1 MWIRRAPRRT
11 PTDMRIR
18 LLMFGFAVTAAA
30 CQPATTRPWFTPL
43 PEAPGSELRLRVREA
58 TRRLAEALRADT
70 IPIRRIEL
78 RDGYLESP
86 WFDARNGRPTSRR
99 PSGPGVVRVRAWVD
113 PARPGSSQLTIE
125 TLYRPVMDPSLPVR
139 ELERQVARDHRTARK
154 VEGVLGRLVQ
164 RYGTPPPPPQATRQ
178 PEQPAASDSE

>member
-1 MWIRRAPRRT
+1 
-11 PTDMRIR
+11 MRIR
-18 LLMFGFAVTAAA
+18 VLLFCFAVTTAA
-30 CQPATTRPWFTPL
+30 CQPTTTRPSFTPL
-43 PEAPGSELRLRVREA
+43 PEAAGSELRLRVREA

-86 WFDARNGRPTSRR
+86 WFDTRNGRPTKRR
-99 PSGPGVVRVRAWVD
+99 PSGPGVVRVRAWID
-113 PARPGSSQLTIE
+113 PARPGSSQLTVE
-125 TLYRPVMDPSLPVR
+125 TLYRPVMDPSLPTR

-164 RYGTPPPPPQATRQ
+164 RYGTPPPPPQAKPQ
-178 PEQPAASDSE
+178 PERPADSDAE